1 MWGLY
6 HPSLAFEILAFIF
19 RKAHHNGKVSLDVLG
34 WRYVYGFVSLPS
46 ISAVFLTYDG
56 LKVYIPLSNTLSI
69 YMVMFGYPSIAPFK
83 DQVNPFTLHKAD
95 HSHIKGVK
103 AFA

>member
-1 MWGLY
+1 
-6 HPSLAFEILAFIF
+6 
-19 RKAHHNGKVSLDVLG
+19 
-34 WRYVYGFVSLPS
+34 
-46 ISAVFLTYDG
+46 
-56 LKVYIPLSNTLSI
+56 
-69 YMVMFGYPSIAPFK
+69 MFGYPSIAPFK